1 LTITGVELESNCT
14 VSVFNL
20 AGKMV
25 KKLVLEQDGQID
37 LSDLKSGLYI
47 IAIIAQNETN
57 NFKLLKE

>member
-1 LTITGVELESNCT
+1 
-14 VSVFNL
+14 
-20 AGKMV
+20 MV